1 MSNWLRDC
9 FCYCVMH
16 ADQTNNK
23 KVIGKQIHF
32 DSGRIVM
39 ALNNAMESGK
49 NNALASEGEISSG
62 FRGTDTN
69 ALPPASPRDYST
81 AFENI
86 WEAHAKQLLRVTQ
99 RITNNREDAE
109 DALQDSFL
117 RAYAHRRSFDGRSSL
132 ATWLTR
138 IAINSA
144 LLLLRKRASASQLSI
159 DDAGGYVTNH
169 ESVEVADHT
178 PNPEALY
185 AQLEQQEILRS
196 GIRALPPAI
205 RQTVE
210 LQALED
216 RSVKETAER
225 MGLSIS
231 ATKSRIFHAKAAL
244 RKSLQPKFVRPARA
258 TQRLQLSPA

>member
-1 MSNWLRDC
+1 M
-9 FCYCVMH
+9 
-16 ADQTNNK
+16 
-23 KVIGKQIHF
+23 G
-32 DSGRIVM
+32 
-39 ALNNAMESGK
+39 LNDAMESGN
-49 NNALASEGEISSG
+49 NNALASEGEING
-62 FRGTDTN
+62 GLRGADA
-69 ALPPASPRDYST
+69 ALPPANPSDYSA

-86 WEAHAKQLLRVTQ
+86 WQAHAKQLLRVTQ

-117 RAYAHRRSFDGRSSL
+117 RAYVHLRSFDGRSSL

-144 LLLLRKRASASQLSI
+144 LLLLRRRASASQLSI
-159 DDAGGYVTNH
+159 DDSGGYVTNH
-169 ESVEVADHT
+169 EFVEVADHT

-185 AQLEQQEILRS
+185 AQLEQHEILRS
-196 GIRALPPAI
+196 GICALPPAI
-205 RQTVE
+205 RQAVE